1 MRTAVVFLPAY
12 SPDFN
17 PIEQVFAQLKA
28 HLRGV
33 AARSFDALI
42 DPIGEGFPRV
52 CHSHIRAYYRHGG
65 YPPPDDASQPT

>member
-1 MRTAVVFLPAY
+1 MIFLPAY

-33 AARSFDALI
+33 AARSCEALI
-42 DPIGEGFPRV
+42 EAIGDGLRRV
-52 CHSHIRAYYRHGG
+52 TTSHIHAYYRHGG
-65 YPPPDDASQPT
+65 YPLPDDVSQPT